1 MKILKINSS
10 VQSVDTSVSRQ
21 LVEKLISSISSP
33 IDEVIDRD
41 LTKGVSLITGE
52 LIGAFYTPPEVRTDA
67 QNELLQE
74 SDQLIKE
81 MKESDVIVMGI
92 PIYNFSVPG
101 SVKAYIDLISR
112 TGVTFKYNDMGQVT
126 GLIGDKKVYI
136 IVASGGTP
144 FRSEVDFVSDYMK
157 HIFSFWGI
165 TDVNFIDV
173 TQQMTAENVLE
184 KANETIENYSKAHT
198 IKA

>member
-10 VQSVDTSVSRQ
+10 VQSADKSVTRQ
-21 LVEKLISSISSP
+21 LVGKLISSISSTKDD
-33 IDEVIDRD
+33 IIDRD

-52 LIGAFYTPPEVRTDA
+52 LIGAFYTSPEDRTNV
-67 QNELLQE
+67 QNEILQE
-74 SDQLIKE
+74 SDRLINE
-81 MKESDVIVMGI
+81 VKESDVIVMGI

-112 TGVTFKYNDMGQVT
+112 TGVTFSYNDQGVVT
-126 GLIGDKKVYI
+126 GLLENKKIYI

-144 FRSEVDFVSDYMK
+144 FKSEIDFVSDYMK
-157 HIFSFWGI
+157 HIFSFLGI
-165 TDVNFIDV
+165 TDVHFIDV

-184 KANETIENYSKAHT
+184 KANETITNYSIEYINKA
-198 IKA
+198 